1 MHDPWSAY
9 VHVAWAAQVSLA
21 QLGARL
27 TAYTDTK
34 ASITTFRLVARKSQ
48 SQALGNLPEEIHE
61 MIASEVRELV
71 FQREIEPW
79 GVRSG
84 CLNDVYF
91 QEAERGET
99 YDRRLKEMEDWG
111 NILTSLD
118 GDLDFAKRMRMIARD
133 FGIRPFF
140 LVNGWADKERRL
152 YCAVDTK
159 AYLILPVDQGY
170 WSPVFRNKVISQVS
184 KRQIDLSLYEAMSK
198 DQVGRFATAA
208 PILKLHANDK
218 HEEESGR
225 LTPRKNLRNCRVIC
239 EAMAKNITI
248 FMMDGITEKDPAWP

>member
-1 MHDPWSAY
+1 
-9 VHVAWAAQVSLA
+9 
-21 QLGARL
+21 
-27 TAYTDTK
+27 
-34 ASITTFRLVARKSQ
+34 
-48 SQALGNLPEEIHE
+48 
-61 MIASEVRELV
+61 
-71 FQREIEPW
+71 
-79 GVRSG
+79 
-84 CLNDVYF
+84 
-91 QEAERGET
+91 
-99 YDRRLKEMEDWG
+99 
-111 NILTSLD
+111 
-118 GDLDFAKRMRMIARD
+118 MIARD

-248 FMMDGITEKDPAWP
+248 FMMDGITEKDPAWPGTQGAWRTLSQGTIQPRLMMFSCREDQATRFHY